1 MNRKETIKE
10 IDLLA
15 LFKDVL
21 AQKKNLSIVLCASA
35 LIGVI
40 VAFST
45 PKSFTSEVIL
55 APELSS
61 GGIGLPE
68 SLSDMASAIGFDIG
82 QKSSIDAIYP
92 ELYPIVFT
100 STDFILRL
108 FDINVCSLNH
118 PENINFKEYLTK
130 EQKIPFLVYLKMWIT
145 TLLKS
150 KDEGIKQF
158 DSTANNMLLSKKD
171 EQVVEAI
178 RGSISCLVDK
188 KTSVI
193 YISYTDQDPVVAAI
207 ITDTLQCW
215 LQNYITDYRTKKVR
229 VDVEYY
235 EKLYRESKAKYEESQ
250 RKYASFHDSNLDAT
264 LGTITTKRDELEN
277 EMQLRYNIFNQVS
290 TQLQSAQSKV
300 QERTPVFTII
310 QKPRVP
316 NKASSMPRLFIV
328 GFFVVLGFI
337 GFTLYILYKNKKMN
351 RI

>member
-1 MNRKETIKE
+1 MKTKETIKE

-15 LFKDVL
+15 LLNDIL
-21 AQKKNLSIVLCASA
+21 AQKKQMSIVICVSVVV
-35 LIGVI
+35 GVI

-61 GGIGLPE
+61 GGLGLPE

-82 QKSSIDAIYP
+82 QKSSLDAIYP
-92 ELYPIVFT
+92 EIYPIVFT

-108 FDINVCSLNH
+108 FDIKVHSLNH
-118 PENINFKEYLTK
+118 PENIIFKDYLST
-130 EQKIPFLVYLKMWIT
+130 ELKIPFWVYPKMWIAS
-145 TLLKS
+145 LVKS
-150 KDEGIKQF
+150 KEEGTQHVH
-158 DSTANNMLLSKKD
+158 STGENMFLSKKD
-171 EQVVEAI
+171 EKLVEAI

-207 ITDTLQCW
+207 VSDTLQYW
-215 LQNYITDYRTKKVR
+215 LQKYITDYRTKKVR
-229 VDVEYY
+229 NDVEYY
-235 EKLYRESKAKYEESQ
+235 EKLYLECKAQYVKSQ
-250 RKYASFHDSNLDAT
+250 LKYASFQDSNLDAT
-264 LGTITTKRDELEN
+264 LSTITTKRDELEN

-290 TQLQSAQSKV
+290 TQLQSAQAKV
-300 QERTPVFTII
+300 QERTPAFTII

-328 GFFVVLGFI
+328 VFHVVLGFI
-337 GFTLYILYKNKKMN
+337 AFSLYILYKSKKK
-351 RI
+351 